1 MSNSEPPESPPPRRP
16 FQFGLGTLLLITTL
30 FAVLAAA
37 FAGMLHRRAGRSSM
51 PPGFFVLM
59 AVAAPVAVLIVLS
72 LVRAIVRWLQG
83 RR

>member
-1 MSNSEPPESPPPRRP
+1 MSNSAPPESPPPRHP

-37 FAGMLHRRAGRSSM
+37 FAGMLDRRAGRSSM

-72 LVRAIVRWLQG
+72 LVRAIVHWLQG